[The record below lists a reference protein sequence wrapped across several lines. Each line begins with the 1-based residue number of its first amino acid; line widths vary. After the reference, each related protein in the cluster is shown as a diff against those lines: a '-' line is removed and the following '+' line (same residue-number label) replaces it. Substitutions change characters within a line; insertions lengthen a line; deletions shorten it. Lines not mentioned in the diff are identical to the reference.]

1 MTPVMRLSRPLTIY
15 TTIVFC
21 LSIALLTLHAY
32 SPIASIP
39 KLSSHTDDGKIPP
52 SYNNIGLDVSDVYD
66 EEHVPSAVLRA
77 NATLLMLSR
86 NSEIDG
92 AVRTVKEMEDLFNHK
107 YRYPWVFLNEQP
119 FTEDFKRRVSILT
132 SGPVYFGK
140 IPDEHWYQPKWINE
154 THAQEGRRKMED
166 DGVIYGGS
174 VSYRNMCR
182 FNSGF
187 FYRQPLLQ
195 NFKYYWRIEYAPF
208 LHLYLLVG
216 LALTLR
222 RPGARFHCDVNFD
235 PFLFMQENNKV
246 YGFTITL
253 YEYSRTIESLWSTV
267 ADFITEHPEFVSPNS
282 AMDFISDNGG
292 ESYNLC
298 HFWSNF
304 EIADLDFWRGPAY
317 TAFFDYLDSRGGFYY
332 ERWGDAPVHSIAA
345 ALFGGT
351 DRIHFF
357 NEIGYEHPP
366 FTHCPSEED
375 MWRRGRCTCDPT
387 GSFDYNGYSCLW
399 RWGRMG
405 GQ

>member
-1 MTPVMRLSRPLTIY
+1 MTPVTRLSRPLTIY

-21 LSIALLTLHAY
+21 LSIALLKLYAY
-32 SPIASIP
+32 SPMVSIP
-39 KLSSHTDDGKIPP
+39 APSSHTEGGNVPHI
-52 SYNNIGLDVSDVYD
+52 ND
-66 EEHVPSAVLRA
+66 EEHVPDAVLRA

-92 AVRTVKEMEDLFNHK
+92 AVRTVKELEDQFNHK

-132 SGPVYFGK
+132 SGPVYFEK
-140 IPDEHWYQPKWINE
+140 IPDKYWYQPKWINE
-154 THAQEGRRKMED
+154 TYAQEERRKMED
-166 DGVIYGGS
+166 DGVIYGDS

-182 FNSGF
+182 YNSGF

-195 NFKYYWRIEYAPF
+195 NFKYYWRIE
-208 LHLYLLVG
+208 
-216 LALTLR
+216 
-222 RPGARFHCDVNFD
+222 PGTSFHCDVNFD
-235 PFLFMQENNKV
+235 PFVFMQENNKV

-253 YEYSRTIESLWSTV
+253 YEFPRTIESLWSTV
-267 ADFITEHPEFVSPNS
+267 IDFITEHPEFVSPNS
-282 AMDFISDNGG
+282 AMDFISDDEG

-304 EIADLDFWRGPAY
+304 EIADMDFWRGPAY
-317 TAFFDYLDSRGGFYY
+317 TAFFDYLESHGGFYY

-366 FTHCPSEED
+366 FTHCPYKEEL
-375 MWRRGRCTCDPT
+375 WRLGRCACNPANSV
-387 GSFDYNGYSCLW
+387 GMSFSFPFGVVLTRDCIDYNEHSCLW
-399 RWGRMG
+399 RWGAMDG
-405 GQ
+405 E

>member
-15 TTIVFC
+15 TIIVLC
-21 LSIALLTLHAY
+21 LSIALLTLQAY

-66 EEHVPSAVLRA
+66 EEHVPSVALRA
-77 NATLLMLSR
+77 NATLLMLARS
-86 NSEIDG
+86 SDVDS
-92 AVRTVKEMEDLFNHK
+92 AVHTVKEMEDLFNHK
-107 YRYPWVFLNEQP
+107 YRYPWVFLNEQL

-140 IPDEHWYQPKWINE
+140 IPDEHWYQPNWINE
-154 THAQEGRRKMED
+154 THAQEERRKMEN
-166 DGVIYGGS
+166 DGIIYGGS
-174 VSYRNMCR
+174 VSFVYSPPHSFYWTDMRTFRYRNMCR

-195 NFKYYWRIEYAPF
+195 NFKYYWRIE
-208 LHLYLLVG
+208 
-216 LALTLR
+216 
-222 RPGARFHCDVNFD
+222 PGARFHCDVNSD
-235 PFLFMQENNKV
+235 PFVFMQENNKV

-253 YEYSRTIESLWSTV
+253 YEYSRTIESLWSAV
-267 ADFITEHPEFVSPNS
+267 GDFVTEHPEFVSPNN

-304 EIADLDFWRGPAY
+304 EIADMDFWRGPAY
-317 TAFFDYLDSRGGFYY
+317 TAFFDYLESRGGFYY

-357 NEIGYEHPP
+357 SEIGYEHPP
-366 FTHCPSEED
+366 FTHCPSKEEL
-375 MWRRGRCTCDPT
+375 WRLGRCTCDPAK
-387 GSFDYNGYSCLW
+387 SVDYNEHSCFW
-399 RWGRMG
+399 RWGRMN

>member
-1 MTPVMRLSRPLTIY
+1 MAPVMRLSHPFTISA
-15 TTIVFC
+15 TIMFC
-21 LSIALLTLHAY
+21 LVFIALLTLHAY
-32 SPIASIP
+32 SPIVTIP
-39 KLSSHTDDGKIPP
+39 KLSSHTEGGKIPP
-52 SYNNIGLDVSDVYD
+52 GYNNNVGHDVSDVYD
-66 EEHVPSAVLRA
+66 EVHVAGAVLRA

-86 NSEIDG
+86 NSDIDA
-92 AVRTVKEMEDLFNHK
+92 AVRTVKVLEDRFNRN
-107 YRYPWVFLNEQP
+107 YRYPWVFLNDQP

-132 SGPVYFGK
+132 SGPVYFEK
-140 IPDEHWYQPKWINE
+140 ILDEHWYHPKWINE
-154 THAQEGRRKMED
+154 TLAQEGRRKMEE

-195 NFKYYWRIEYAPF
+195 NYKYYWRVE
-208 LHLYLLVG
+208 
-216 LALTLR
+216 
-222 RPGARFHCDVNFD
+222 PGAHFHCDANFD
-235 PFLFMQENNKV
+235 PFAFMQENNKV

-253 YEYSRTIESLWSTV
+253 YEIERTIESLWSTV
-267 ADFITEHPEFVSPNS
+267 SNFITEHPEFVSPNS
-282 AMDFISDNGG
+282 AMDFISDDEG

-304 EIADLDFWRGPAY
+304 EIADMDFWRGPAY
-317 TAFFDYLDSRGGFYY
+317 TAFFDYLESSGGFYY

-357 NEIGYEHPP
+357 REIGYEHFPA
-366 FTHCPSEED
+366 THCPTEEEL
-375 MWRRGRCTCDPT
+375 WRLGRCTCDPT
-387 GSFDYNGYSCLW
+387 HSFDYEGESCLW
-399 RWGRMG
+399 RWGSLI